1 MLVESV
7 SRSSAISGCV
17 KICTE
22 VKERI
27 DLTSALSPKEVIDP
41 VLLAS
46 SFLIYPSLKHV
57 FEKLLNAGKQHVL
70 GSHLSLP
77 RKGK

>member
-22 VKERI
+22 VEEHI
-27 DLTSALSPKEVIDP
+27 DLTSTQSHKEVIDP
-41 VLLAS
+41 VLFAS
-46 SFLIYPSLKHV
+46 SF
-57 FEKLLNAGKQHVL
+57 
-70 GSHLSLP
+70 
-77 RKGK
+77 